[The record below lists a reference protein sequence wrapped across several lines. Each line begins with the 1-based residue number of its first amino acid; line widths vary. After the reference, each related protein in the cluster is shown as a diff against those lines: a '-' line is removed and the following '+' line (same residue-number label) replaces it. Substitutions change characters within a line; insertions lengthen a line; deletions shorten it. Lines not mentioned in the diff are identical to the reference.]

1 MLPQNNIFYR
11 LTDIS
16 ATQRKLQYDTRVAI
30 QDNAAQHWW
39 YNTILAANTISNTGK
54 LAKTVYSDSFR
65 VEPSS
70 LRLRKLMIA
79 GRYADQND
87 KPSTPPFPL
96 SSTYDYYFLSLPTSP
111 ADAPPPK
118 HSFTNRVLKQ

>member
-1 MLPQNNIFYR
+1 MLTQKNIFYR
-11 LTDIS
+11 LIDNIS
-16 ATQRKLQYDTRVAI
+16 ATQRKLQYDTGVVI

-54 LAKTVYSDSFR
+54 HVKTVHSGSFR

-79 GRYADQND
+79 GRYAVRMTNHLLH
-87 KPSTPPFPL
+87 PFPYL
-96 SSTYDYYFLSLPTSP
+96 QPMLITSL
-111 ADAPPPK
+111 AY
-118 HSFTNRVLKQ
+118 

>member
-11 LTDIS
+11 LTDNIS
-16 ATQRKLQYDTRVAI
+16 VMQRKLQYDTGVAI

-39 YNTILAANTISNTGK
+39 YNTILAVTTISNTGK
-54 LAKTVYSDSFR
+54 LAKAVHPDSFR

-79 GRYADQND
+79 G
-87 KPSTPPFPL
+87 
-96 SSTYDYYFLSLPTSP
+96 SSL
-111 ADAPPPK
+111 
-118 HSFTNRVLKQ
+118 

>member
-1 MLPQNNIFYR
+1 MLPQNNIFYC
-11 LTDIS
+11 LTDNIS
-16 ATQRKLQYDTRVAI
+16 AMQRKLQYDTGVAI

-54 LAKTVYSDSFR
+54 HDKTVHSDSFH

-79 GRYADQND
+79 GRYAVRMTNH
-87 KPSTPPFPL
+87 PLHTFPYL
-96 SSTYDYYFLSLPTSP
+96 QAMIITSL
-111 ADAPPPK
+111 AY
-118 HSFTNRVLKQ
+118 